1 MPIII
6 KCQFVRQVLIPFKN
20 KTTTLPYLLSQ
31 VSSLN
36 RRTSQERE
44 CGDFLER
51 ETKNGNLSLNDTRIS
66 QSEYNSQVSLSLYL
80 VFYVCINSNLK

>member
-31 VSSLN
+31 VSSL
-36 RRTSQERE
+36 
-44 CGDFLER
+44 
-51 ETKNGNLSLNDTRIS
+51 K
-66 QSEYNSQVSLSLYL
+66 SQVSTGGP
-80 VFYVCINSNLK
+80 LKSGSVVIF